1 MVMQKPFPELRQL
14 WLWKYHR
21 SNDIPIL
28 PSGLLGDLRHVY
40 GKFGPPALP
49 FRHYQRF
56 FCPPAILSLSAFSI
70 YPMARKKGP
79 DWMFWLSGI
88 VFLALN
94 LKQDH
99 LLKSYSK
106 KSIRL
111 GQSSGSKT
119 IGLILL
125 VKY

>member
-1 MVMQKPFPELRQL
+1 MFMG
-14 WLWKYHR
+14 
-21 SNDIPIL
+21 N
-28 PSGLLGDLRHVY
+28 
-40 GKFGPPALP
+40 FGPPALP
-49 FRHYQRF
+49 FQHYQRY

-79 DWMFWLSGI
+79 GWMFWPSGV

-106 KSIRL
+106 RSIHL